1 MEIKELKEENEKIKS
16 GLARMIENKN
26 KILND
31 KNQLQKTFNELKE
44 RSTGKAPL
52 QGAKH
57 IIWDT
62 LSVEVTKF
70 RHYLNFID
78 DQSVLVNLATQ
89 RLKLANETMEKK
101 PLNTAQNALNFF
113 NYLTYQKLQEI
124 GIKDIVAI
132 ILWSKKFINKHQLM
146 KVVQDKANVMSSQI
160 NDFRHAFKELFED
173 GLPSFWDEEGRLFSQ
188 EHYHSMLV

>member
-1 MEIKELKEENEKIKS
+1 MEEIMSQTPVDIDLSLVNIEKPLIEFSANDLLVPMSQVSLKDVEIKELKEENEKIKS
-16 GLARMIENKN
+16 ELARMIENKN

-31 KNQLQKTFNELKE
+31 KSQLQKFFNELKE

-52 QGAKH
+52 QGAEH

-62 LSVEVTKF
+62 LSMEVTKF

-101 PLNTAQNALNFF
+101 PLNTAQNALNFL
-113 NYLTYQKLQEI
+113 NSLTYQK
-124 GIKDIVAI
+124 
-132 ILWSKKFINKHQLM
+132 F
-146 KVVQDKANVMSSQI
+146 
-160 NDFRHAFKELFED
+160 
-173 GLPSFWDEEGRLFSQ
+173 
-188 EHYHSMLV
+188 